1 PLASPLLLYMPGH
14 TSQLH
19 PLSLHDALPICRFK
33 HGGIDVRMEQH
44 IARTA
49 RPAAIATVDALAAYV
64 YPVGVRHAYA
74 HARARNQVRNQA
86 HRGCLAIGARDSHQ
100 WNAAVLALGEH
111 AVDNGVA
118 HGTALA
124 ERRAQVHAQSGRRI
138 DFDDAATLL
147 VQWFVDVFADQ
158 IDAANIQPDHLRRR

>member
-74 HARARNQVRNQA
+74 HARARNQVRNQDRKSTRLNSSHVKISYA
-86 HRGCLAIGARDSHQ
+86 VFCLKKKK
-100 WNAAVLALGEH
+100 N
-111 AVDNGVA
+111 
-118 HGTALA
+118 
-124 ERRAQVHAQSGRRI
+124 
-138 DFDDAATLL
+138 
-147 VQWFVDVFADQ
+147 
-158 IDAANIQPDHLRRR
+158 